1 MVQKYKPFLIG
12 VLGLTLLVGLANT
25 IRSALGQN
33 GERPLRQAIQIAE
46 DPLLKIA
53 NATRSSAE
61 QNIVFPPNT
70 VINVAEAPYNARGN
84 DKVDDTKVL
93 QQAIYDSMERSGV
106 KGRKLV
112 YVPNGTYYL
121 SRPLILTRKTW
132 SPATG
137 PFLIGQNRDR
147 VIFKLK
153 DNLPEFADPK
163 QPQAALQT
171 LHQTKAQDSISAD
184 YFFRILWNFT
194 VDTGNNPGA
203 HGIRYYSNNVG
214 TLKNVKL
221 LGNGKG
227 YVGVDLGWIDQN
239 GPLLLRDILI
249 DGFQTGL
256 AADKTINSQTISGI
270 TIRNSRKHAIWHQ
283 RQVLSIEDLVVENAP
298 VAIASAGG
306 PISVISGR
314 FVGTDRSKAA
324 IQSNGSS
331 VYLRDIK
338 SSGFK
343 ALVEQKGAISVSTA
357 NVDEYA
363 SSPVRKLFEASQSKS
378 IGLPIKKA
386 PVVPWE
392 TNRAKWVSANQFG
405 ATLRDNNDDAK
416 AVQAAID
423 SAARSGK
430 TTVYLEPATG
440 TEPNWYHFK
449 RDVRI
454 HGSVRRIIGLG
465 KTRIFGGSSKAANF
479 PLNLNGFVV
488 DPSVKAPVI
497 VQNLLGL
504 APGQSLRVENRS
516 LSAPLV
522 VESSTVA
529 IVASN
534 ATETFA
540 EDCGC
545 TVFIRH
551 PNAQV
556 WARQLNPESKTMN
569 TDNQSGSL
577 WILGLKTEGNG
588 INNRTTDGGRTE
600 IFGGHIY
607 SGNVPN
613 SPPMFEAI
621 DSQVTLVNQREINY
635 AGGGHNVGVSETRN
649 GATKTL
655 LKDAWT
661 MFSATQSPAKVAPKS
676 STSQPISQPKS
687 QRQ

>member
-1 MVQKYKPFLIG
+1 MVQKYRPFLIG
-12 VLGLTLLVGLANT
+12 ALSLTLLVGLANT
-25 IRSALGQN
+25 IRSAGEQTGALPLGQVS
-33 GERPLRQAIQIAE
+33 LIAD
-46 DPLLKIA
+46 DPLLKLA
-53 NATRSSAE
+53 KATRSSTE
-61 QNIVFPPNT
+61 QTVVFPPNT

-84 DKVDDTKVL
+84 DTADDTKAL

-121 SRPLILTRKTW
+121 SRPLILAHKTW
-132 SPATG
+132 SPSSG
-137 PFLIGQNRDR
+137 PFLFGQSRDR

-163 QPQAALQT
+163 QPQAVLQA
-171 LHQTKAQDSISAD
+171 LHQTKARDSISAD

-214 TLKNVKL
+214 TLKNVKV

-239 GPLLLRDILI
+239 GPLLVRDVLI
-249 DGFQTGL
+249 DGFETGL
-256 AADKTINSQTISGI
+256 AADKTINSQTISGL

-298 VAIASAGG
+298 VAISSAGG
-306 PISVISGR
+306 PISVVSGR

-343 ALVEQKGAISVSTA
+343 ALVEQKGTIVVSNAT
-357 NVDEYA
+357 VDEYA

-386 PVVPWE
+386 PIVPWE
-392 TNRAKWVSANQFG
+392 TDRSKWVSANQLG
-405 ATLRDNNDDAK
+405 ATLRDNNDDAE

-423 SAARSGK
+423 EAARLGK

-516 LSAPLV
+516 LSAPLI

-529 IVASN
+529 IVATA

-551 PNAQV
+551 PKAKV
-556 WARQLNPESKTMN
+556 WARQLNPESKTIN
-569 TDNQSGSL
+569 TDNQGGSL

-588 INNRTTDGGRTE
+588 INNRTTEGGRTE

-635 AGGGHNVGVSETRN
+635 AGGGHSVGVSETRN

-661 MFSATQSPAKVAPKS
+661 LFSATQAQVKAPSKA
-676 STSQPISQPKS
+676 STSKPSSQPKPQS
-687 QRQ
+687 Q